1 MRCYDYLAN
10 YVINQWSSAFGP
22 ISNPSVFEVLYLVKY
37 IGGFRYFIS
46 HDITNR
52 FKNAVTLHDT
62 SIFIREHLLSYM
74 SYIGRVRENII
85 TAVRCTSNPINN
97 IQTIA
102 RSLHRAAQAF
112 RYHGRMRMRVTA
124 LVAGALPGV
133 AVIDP
138 LSKRHGVGA

>member
-1 MRCYDYLAN
+1 M
-10 YVINQWSSAFGP
+10 S
-22 ISNPSVFEVLYLVKY
+22 Y
-37 IGGFRYFIS
+37 IGRVHDTSIFIREHLLS
-46 HDITNR
+46 YMSYIGR
-52 FKNAVTLHDT
+52 VHDT

-97 IQTIA
+97 VQTFA
-102 RSLHRAAQAF
+102 RSFHRAARAF

-133 AVIDP
+133 TVIDP